1 MLRAIMFVFQLAH
14 DLFYG
19 VFNSDHACD
28 AAVFVHDDGDML
40 TCALHLMEQ
49 VVNWFGF
56 GHQHR
61 IADYRFDFARHR
73 RMVESRRAYG
83 VLQIGHADQIVH
95 IVTNDRHTRESGTGA
110 KLQHVSQ
117 CLASLNADHV
127 GARHHDLT
135 GQCFG
140 KREHVAQH
148 FGNFRVEIVG
158 FDQTVDGRAP
168 LFDLDFFEFL
178 VIGKIV
184 ATALRALLSANFREW
199 GQQHR
204 NGDGI
209 RMLQHDIDGLGCSRT
224 ARTHQQRNHRNDDGK
239 NKSGKQFGP

>member
-1 MLRAIMFVFQLAH
+1 MLRTIMFVFQLAH

-19 VFNSDHACD
+19 VFNGYHTCD
-28 AAVFVHDDGDML
+28 TAVFVHDDGDML
-40 TCALHLMEQ
+40 ACALHLMEQ

-56 GHQHR
+56 GNQHR
-61 IADYRFDFARHR
+61 ITDYRFDFSRHR
-73 RMVESRRAYG
+73 RMVKSRRSYG

-95 IVTNDRHTRESGTGA
+95 IVANDRHTREPGTGA
-110 KLQHVSQ
+110 KLQHVFQ
-117 CLASLNADHV
+117 CLASLDTDHV
-127 GARHHDLT
+127 GAWHHDLT

-168 LFDLDFFEFL
+168 LLDLDFFEFL
-178 VIGKIV
+178 VVGKIV
-184 ATALRALLSANFREW
+184 ATALRALLPADFCEW

-209 RMLQHDIDGLGCSRT
+209 RMLQHDVDGLGCSST
-224 ARTHQQRNHRNDDGK
+224 TRTHQQRNHRNDDGK
-239 NKSGKQFGP
+239 NKSGK